1 MHGLGRFQFDLSAL
15 VIRGLEKVGL
25 VWDVKVPDVTSQ
37 ARRRA
42 AADAA

>member
-1 MHGLGRFQFDLSAL
+1 MHGLGKRQFDVSAL
-15 VIRGLEKVGL
+15 VIRGLERIGL
-25 VWDVKVPDVTSQ
+25 VWDVKVPDRTSQ